1 MTEIALFGT
10 SADPPTSGH
19 QTILRW
25 LSNHYDWVAVWASD
39 NPFKQHQTPLEHR
52 MMMLRLVIMEIEAP
66 RHNISLN
73 RELSHPRS
81 LTTVEKARAIWGDEV
96 NLNLVIGADLIP
108 QLPRWYNVETLLKQV
123 QLLIVPRFGYAIDPE
138 GLAQLEALG
147 GDYAIADLHAP
158 GVSSSAYR
166 ENGDQSVVIPLVQDY
181 IYQQQLYAS

>member
-81 LTTVEKARAIWGDEV
+81 LTTVQKAREIWGDEV

-138 GLAQLEALG
+138 GLAQLETLG
-147 GDYAIADLHAP
+147 GNYAIADLNAP

-166 ENGDQSVVIPLVQDY
+166 EEGDQSVVIPLVQDY
-181 IYQQQLYAS
+181 IHQQQLYAS